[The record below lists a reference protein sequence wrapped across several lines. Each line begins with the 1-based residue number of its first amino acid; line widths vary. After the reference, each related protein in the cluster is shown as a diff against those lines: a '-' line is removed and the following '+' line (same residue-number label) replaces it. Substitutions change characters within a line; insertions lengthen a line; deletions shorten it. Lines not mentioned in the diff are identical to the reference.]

1 MMHAR
6 RTVLGA
12 AMLALAAAMAP
23 VAVARADT
31 VKVGV
36 LLSLSGPAAP
46 FGIPERNIIQ
56 ILADQFNAKG
66 GANGHTVQL
75 LFHDDQSSPTEAA
88 RGAMQLIRQD
98 DVQVILGP
106 ATGSSTLAMAPI
118 AAQAKVPV
126 LAPVSTQS
134 VTDRDHGFF
143 PWVFRTSPASAVTM
157 QAMMRRAVFRPGIRK
172 VAIMYQEDAYG
183 KDEAELAQRL
193 IKAHGGI
200 DIVAMASAPLTATD
214 LSAAATRIRNAD
226 PDIVLLLT
234 SAPGMG
240 GAFVRGAEL
249 AQLKA
254 PILGSLSLNQRPFI
268 DAAGKAGEGVMSV
281 SLGNADDPSPKQ
293 QALLKALLDNGKQ
306 PAGYSDII
314 GSTAFLALAEVLGRI
329 KGPVTGQEIRDQ
341 LEHLCGFNGTFADGP
356 LCYSKDQHDGFGP
369 ETVNVV
375 RIVGGKWQNVAP

>member
-1 MMHAR
+1 MHAR

>member
-1 MMHAR
+1 
-6 RTVLGA
+6 
-12 AMLALAAAMAP
+12 
-23 VAVARADT
+23 
-31 VKVGV
+31 
-36 LLSLSGPAAP
+36 
-46 FGIPERNIIQ
+46 
-56 ILADQFNAKG
+56 
-66 GANGHTVQL
+66 
-75 LFHDDQSSPTEAA
+75 
-88 RGAMQLIRQD
+88 
-98 DVQVILGP
+98 
-106 ATGSSTLAMAPI
+106 
-118 AAQAKVPV
+118 
-126 LAPVSTQS
+126 
-134 VTDRDHGFF
+134 
-143 PWVFRTSPASAVTM
+143 
-157 QAMMRRAVFRPGIRK
+157 MRRAVFRPGIRK

>member
-157 QAMMRRAVFRPGIRK
+157 QAMMRRAVFRSGIRK

>member
-1 MMHAR
+1 MHAR

-157 QAMMRRAVFRPGIRK
+157 QAMMRRAVFRSGIRK